1 MWKRPLGKELKCER
15 KLRRSVVNDK
25 KIWSGS
31 SRPISENFWCVPDTS
46 IPSPPSTCYKM
57 MLGHVFRAPTRR
69 GGVNF
74 LDRASRRFL
83 STIQQTPCGL
93 CVDTSLPPS
102 FNKILIANRGEIACR
117 VIRTCREV
125 GVKTVA
131 VFSDADMHAEH
142 VRMADEA
149 VRIGEPP
156 AAQSY
161 LLGDKILEIAAQT
174 GAEAIHPGYGFLSE
188 NAQFADACI
197 DAGIKFIG
205 PPSKA
210 IHAMGSKS
218 ASKIIMTDAKVPVV
232 PGYHGEDQSESK
244 LVEEANKIGYP
255 LMIKACV
262 SGVSRRKEDDKHIR
276 ESKVLSQE
284 WIVPSPKCGGGKG
297 MRIVRSAD
305 EFLDMLDSAKRESM
319 KSFSDDNVLLERFIE
334 RPRHIEFQVFADQ
347 QGSAV
352 HLYERDCSVQRR
364 HQKVLEEAPAPGMSA
379 ELRATMGESA
389 VNAAKAVGY
398 EGAGT
403 VEFIFDAETNDYFF
417 MEMNTRLQ
425 VERHP
430 LPANQEEINA
440 TVQGHAI
447 EARIYAEDP
456 DNGFLPAVGKLHHVR
471 YPEVN
476 GETRVETGIKT
487 GDEVSIF
494 YDPMIAKLVV
504 LGNSRAAALKKLD
517 QGLSEL
523 QIVGCPTNI
532 KFLRRCLANKDFV
545 EGEVETNFIEE
556 NMENLFPEKT
566 EALTLPEK
574 NAACLLAYRM
584 MEFAAQEGEAASKLS
599 EDSKSPWFSRSFDRA
614 IAPTQYSIDLMLQE
628 PGEKAPTPVAMTVVR
643 TGEKSLSVEIA
654 GEGEAK
660 IEVTGIHQS
669 GADALNVKVGDAVL
683 KGNVVVHENSL
694 FVYTADASYCFQL
707 KVPEFSVTDGAGGD
721 GCVAPMAGKVVKL
734 IAAAGQ
740 SFSKGDQ
747 LVILEA
753 MKMEHVVKAP
763 RDGVVKDVM
772 CAEGDFVE
780 GKKLVISFEPE

>member
-1 MWKRPLGKELKCER
+1 
-15 KLRRSVVNDK
+15 
-25 KIWSGS
+25 
-31 SRPISENFWCVPDTS
+31 
-46 IPSPPSTCYKM
+46 
-57 MLGHVFRAPTRR
+57 
-69 GGVNF
+69 
-74 LDRASRRFL
+74 
-83 STIQQTPCGL
+83 
-93 CVDTSLPPS
+93 
-102 FNKILIANRGEIACR
+102 
-117 VIRTCREV
+117 
-125 GVKTVA
+125 VKTVA

-255 LMIKACV
+255 LMIKA
-262 SGVSRRKEDDKHIR
+262 
-276 ESKVLSQE
+276 VLG
-284 WIVPSPKCGGGKG
+284 GGGKG

-425 VERHP
+425 VEHPVSEMITGRDLVQWQLHVAKGHP